1 MAGGTALIGIDWG
14 TTSFRAVRLD
24 VSGSVLER
32 RAGPYGILNVHGGD
46 FAGTFA
52 LQLGDWLREG
62 PAPVIMSGMIGSR
75 QGWLEAPYVSCPAG
89 LMDLAAGLTEVP
101 FDGADIRIVPGLAT
115 ASAEMRD
122 VMRGEE
128 AQVFGA
134 LARSG
139 ASGGRFLLP
148 GTHSKWVV
156 AEDGRIRDFATY
168 MTGEAYAALRG
179 HTILGRL
186 MPQEDGNSGG
196 EEVGEAFAHGVREG
210 ARAGSPGALLHRLF
224 GVRTA
229 GLFGEIAA
237 ENLAAYL
244 SGLLIGAEFADAG
257 AGGALQIV
265 GAPDLAGRYRRAAE
279 TLGVEATIV
288 DGDCV
293 VDFYMAVA
301 RAAGLVP
308 ATDGQGR

>member
-1 MAGGTALIGIDWG
+1 
-14 TTSFRAVRLD
+14 
-24 VSGSVLER
+24 
-32 RAGPYGILNVHGGD
+32 
-46 FAGTFA
+46 
-52 LQLGDWLREG
+52 
-62 PAPVIMSGMIGSR
+62 
-75 QGWLEAPYVSCPAG
+75 
-89 LMDLAAGLTEVP
+89 
-101 FDGADIRIVPGLAT
+101 
-115 ASAEMRD
+115 
-122 VMRGEE
+122 
-128 AQVFGA
+128 
-134 LARSG
+134 
-139 ASGGRFLLP
+139 
-148 GTHSKWVV
+148 V

-186 MPQEDGNSGG
+186 MPQEDGKSGDGDAGDGKAG
-196 EEVGEAFAHGVREG
+196 ETFARGVREG

-237 ENLAAYL
+237 ENLASYL

-257 AGGALQIV
+257 AGGPLQIV
-265 GAPDLAGRYRRAAE
+265 GSAELAGRYRRAAE
-279 TLGVEATIV
+279 VLGVEATIV

-293 VDFYMAVA
+293 TDFYMAVA